1 MRRFLGTTN
10 EAYVKFKDTV
20 YEVEETFKERK
31 IKEKLK
37 PFVMQGQK
45 RSGEHLKSKCRS
57 VA

>member
-1 MRRFLGTTN
+1 MGTTN